1 MLLVFFNLSNVSH
14 SAIANSC
21 PAVPAAASRVAMSTA
36 AVITV
41 LGRSAPLSWGLA
53 MEGCAYAWLML
64 TPNRDGLG

>member
-36 AVITV
+36 
-41 LGRSAPLSWGLA
+41 LSSLYW
-53 MEGCAYAWLML
+53 EGALRYPGGWRW
-64 TPNRDGLG
+64 RDVHMPG